1 MAEGALPIYYKFP
14 SQGGRWTIE
23 VRAQLVKI
31 WNCLEPGYFC
41 DEIILKKCGYSAQQ
55 L

>member
-1 MAEGALPIYYKFP
+1 MAEGALPIYYKFL
-14 SQGGRWTIE
+14 SQRGRWTTE

-31 WNCLEPGYFC
+31 WNCLGPGYFC
-41 DEIILKKCGYSAQQ
+41 DGIILKKCGCRAQQ